1 MFGVMGDDK
10 DGVNYLLV
18 LVIML
23 FIYIKKGYFRI
34 YIINFIFILFFD

>member
-34 YIINFIFILFFD
+34 YIIYFYIIF